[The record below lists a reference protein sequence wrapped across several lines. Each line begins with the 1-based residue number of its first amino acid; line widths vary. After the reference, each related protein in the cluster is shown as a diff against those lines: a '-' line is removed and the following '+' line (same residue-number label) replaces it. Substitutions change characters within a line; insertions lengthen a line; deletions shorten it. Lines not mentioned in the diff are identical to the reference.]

1 MRREVR
7 YRLAFN
13 APGAHDPAAPSGG
26 DFQTLAGALA
36 AALVMEDSGASLLGV
51 THGGLPVMSGEDLRD
66 AVGRLRAV
74 AGECP
79 GDGMMACASRVL
91 REMRLE

>member
-1 MRREVR
+1 MSREAR

-13 APGAHDPAAPSGG
+13 APGASDPGAPSSG

-36 AALVMEDSGASLLGV
+36 AALVMEDSGSSLLGV
-51 THGGLPVMSGEDLRD
+51 TIGRLPVLSGEDLRE

-79 GDGMMACASRVL
+79 EDGMIACAARVL
-91 REMRLE
+91 SEMGLE